1 MPDAP
6 YIGSGLPAKVVT
18 ADGTT
23 TLFRIAEV
31 EMGDAL
37 AWWQIAVLNGLDDFT
52 PAAGTQVAIPQ
63 PGQPT
68 NDGLPF
74 Q

>member
-1 MPDAP
+1 MADAP
-6 YIGSGLPAKVVT
+6 YIGSGLPAKVIT
-18 ADGTT
+18 ADGAT
-23 TLFRIAEV
+23 TLFQMAEI

-37 AWWQIAVLNGLDDFT
+37 AWWQIATLNGLDDYL
-52 PAAGTQVAIPQ
+52 PAAGTQIAIPQ
-63 PGQPT
+63 SGQPT